1 MPANVYLYV
10 YLSNLFFSSSPLNGW
25 KINQKTG
32 LPPNGF
38 SNSGLV
44 GGHLFSCTAT
54 EFYLFLFIFVCVFIF
69 IQLDFL
75 SGRFPHFLRQLEIPP
90 DLSSLDTFSLV
101 KTSEIIVISFYCYY
115 LVFLIYSNHCQWV
128 QIKTS
133 SSNPPID
140 GEGGMRV
147 NPCIGAHPTATAA
160 HPETQLFISSSSSFQ
175 SDQPSLVMDIG
186 KSQIEISHGSRLMLS
201 LCTFGALLKAN
212 LFSIQPS
219 HCALEAK
226 SYSYKSWTAS

>member
-1 MPANVYLYV
+1 M
-10 YLSNLFFSSSPLNGW
+10 PLNG
-25 KINQKTG
+25 
-32 LPPNGF
+32 F
-38 SNSGLV
+38 SISGLD
-44 GGHLFSCTAT
+44 GGLLISCTAT
-54 EFYLFLFIFVCVFIF
+54 EFYLSLFIFVCVCIF

-115 LVFLIYSNHCQWV
+115 LVFLISNHWQWV
-128 QIKTS
+128 QIKIS

-147 NPCIGAHPTATAA
+147 NPCIGAHPTTAAA

-186 KSQIEISHGSRLMLS
+186 YWIVSSSSSFQSDGPLAQTS
-201 LCTFGALLKAN
+201 LPL
-212 LFSIQPS
+212 
-219 HCALEAK
+219 
-226 SYSYKSWTAS
+226 

>member
-1 MPANVYLYV
+1 MFILLWSRVI
-10 YLSNLFFSSSPLNGW
+10 FFKFFNPLNAC
-25 KINQKTG
+25 K
-32 LPPNGF
+32 
-38 SNSGLV
+38 
-44 GGHLFSCTAT
+44 C
-54 EFYLFLFIFVCVFIF
+54 IFVCVFIF

-101 KTSEIIVISFYCYY
+101 KTSEIILISFYCYY

-147 NPCIGAHPTATAA
+147 NPCIGAHPTAAAA
-160 HPETQLFISSSSSFQ
+160 HRDPAIHLFLIIISIRPAFPCNGYWKVSNRNISWVTSHALALHLWSFAQ
-175 SDQPSLVMDIG
+175 RQTYFPSNHHIVPLRQNHI
-186 KSQIEISHGSRLMLS
+186 HR
-201 LCTFGALLKAN
+201 N
-212 LFSIQPS
+212 R
-219 HCALEAK
+219 
-226 SYSYKSWTAS
+226 